1 MKFIYNDADSNVL
14 STTSICLFR
23 ARFMK
28 KMNLYTQD
36 SMNPFVL
43 VYYVN
48 VSEDISTFED
58 FSFIF

>member
-1 MKFIYNDADSNVL
+1 
-14 STTSICLFR
+14 
-23 ARFMK
+23 MK

-58 FSFIF
+58 FSFIFELHKYVETYSLILLSFAPLKTET